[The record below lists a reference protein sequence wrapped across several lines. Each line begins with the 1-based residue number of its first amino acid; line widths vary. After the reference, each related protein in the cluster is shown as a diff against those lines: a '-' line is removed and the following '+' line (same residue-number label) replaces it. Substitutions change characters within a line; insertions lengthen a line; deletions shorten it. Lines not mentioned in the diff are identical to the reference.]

1 MTVEQ
6 TKVVDLI
13 GIDRSSGEAV
23 LTIAD
28 HLEWD
33 APDDHL
39 LMLQAKINCYI
50 AFIESGEIHDSYP
63 QSRGRNSRIHIAF
76 KHPLSAVATDF
87 LESAR
92 VVCQSANIELSW
104 KVGL

>member
-1 MTVEQ
+1 MTIEQ
-6 TKVVDLI
+6 TEIVDVV

-28 HLEWD
+28 HLDWD

-39 LMLQAKINCYI
+39 FMLQAKINCYI
-50 AFIESGEIHDSYP
+50 AVIESGKIHDLYP
-63 QSRGRNSRIHIAF
+63 QARGRNSRIHFAF
-76 KHPLSAVATDF
+76 KHPLVTDATNF
-87 LESAR
+87 LENAR
-92 VVCQSANIELSW
+92 VACQSANIELSW

>member
-6 TKVVDLI
+6 TEIVDVI

-28 HLEWD
+28 HLDWD

-39 LMLQAKINCYI
+39 LTLQAKINCYI

-63 QSRGRNSRIHIAF
+63 QAHGRKNRIHISF

-87 LESAR
+87 LGNAR